1 MFLDRQSQSADISI
15 LHLPIP
21 ASSITQQSH
30 LPAAKVF
37 ICGFRI
43 YQPESRIMI
52 KNPHQRK
59 LREDFSFKRADD
71 EQPFLLLSKE
81 STFGIYS
88 KHKAANL
95 HMP

>member
-1 MFLDRQSQSADISI
+1 
-15 LHLPIP
+15 
-21 ASSITQQSH
+21 
-30 LPAAKVF
+30 
-37 ICGFRI
+37 
-43 YQPESRIMI
+43 MI